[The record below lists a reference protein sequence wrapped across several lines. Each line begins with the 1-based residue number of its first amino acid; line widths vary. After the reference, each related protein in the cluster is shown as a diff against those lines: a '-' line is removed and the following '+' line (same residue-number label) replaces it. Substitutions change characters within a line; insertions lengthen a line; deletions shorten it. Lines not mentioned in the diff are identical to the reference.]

1 MTRWAYISPKA
12 AHCIMA
18 AMMVLIFVCY
28 YATGNSESK
37 PPTCLTAEHVGM
49 CFLALNTDGKFSIYI
64 QLSLQILH
72 HHHPMKSAMSFTR
85 YS

>member
-12 AHCIMA
+12 TYCIMA

-49 CFLALNTDGKFSIYI
+49 RFLALNTDGKFSIYI
-64 QLSLQILH
+64 QLSLQILQPPSSH
-72 HHHPMKSAMSFTR
+72 EKCNEF
-85 YS
+85 YQV